1 MPFARSND
9 IDEWFGREEGENG
22 SGWESLVYYPA
33 EHSNKF
39 LLKNIALEWRKL
51 FAHQH
56 KFSFFLMYKETW
68 RWLKAKIW
76 LK

>member
-9 IDEWFGREEGENG
+9 IDEWFGRDLSARTVRGR
-22 SGWESLVYYPA
+22 ESLVYYPA

-56 KFSFFLMYKETW
+56 KFSFFLMYKET
-68 RWLKAKIW
+68 
-76 LK
+76 